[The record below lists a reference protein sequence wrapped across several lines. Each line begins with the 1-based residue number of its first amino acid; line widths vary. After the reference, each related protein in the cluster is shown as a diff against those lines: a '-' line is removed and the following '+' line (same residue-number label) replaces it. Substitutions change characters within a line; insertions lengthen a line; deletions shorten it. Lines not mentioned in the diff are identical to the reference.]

1 RSVRVFRRDFVPQD
15 AGGRDS
21 DPNKLLMSSVS
32 ITYSVGDAGPLNHAE
47 QIAVNSF
54 VEWHR
59 PDRSQLLLLPTSAQ
73 RPRRF
78 ARGVYKSNPDKVKR
92 VVVASGDSVSL
103 NNVYRDSEVVWD
115 YRDLPVPLLFF
126 SHRNPVDE
134 AAGFQ
139 QVSTETGRPSKTGT
153 QGLLLYRDIFDAPFP
168 PRFPPPHPL

>member
-1 RSVRVFRRDFVPQD
+1 ASVATSPPGPTALTVVPALWPPITLFTASWDDDPYSRDLAERSVRVFRRDFVPQD

-73 RPRRF
+73 RARRF
-78 ARGVYKSNPDKVKR
+78 VRGVYKSNPDKVKR

-103 NNVYRDSEVVWD
+103 NNVYRDSEVVW
-115 YRDLPVPLLFF
+115 
-126 SHRNPVDE
+126 
-134 AAGFQ
+134 
-139 QVSTETGRPSKTGT
+139 
-153 QGLLLYRDIFDAPFP
+153 
-168 PRFPPPHPL
+168 